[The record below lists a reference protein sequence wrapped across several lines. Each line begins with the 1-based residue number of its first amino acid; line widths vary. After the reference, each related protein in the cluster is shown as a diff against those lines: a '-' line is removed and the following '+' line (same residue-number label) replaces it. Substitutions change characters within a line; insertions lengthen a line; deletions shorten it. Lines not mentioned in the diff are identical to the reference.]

1 MRSWIRAVL
10 CCLAALSLPLQAAAH
25 DTLRACHGRLAP
37 ATTILA
43 AEPAGDRH
51 GSHAAVERAGS
62 TDGGHAAQHGHAPD
76 ASGGVHDATGPAG
89 AVSADAACALC
100 AACGVAS
107 ALPPGDVV
115 SPPAAAAGHAWS
127 AAPAARVERA
137 TVRGPERPP
146 RGLAV

>member
-37 ATTILA
+37 ATTIVDA
-43 AEPAGDRH
+43 APAGDWQAA
-51 GSHAAVERAGS
+51 HAARDAAGAK
-62 TDGGHAAQHGHAPD
+62 DDGHAAQHGHAPD
-76 ASGGVHDATGPAG
+76 ASGAVQGATGPAG
-89 AVSADAACALC
+89 AMSADAACALC
-100 AACGVAS
+100 AGCGVAS

-137 TVRGPERPP
+137 TMRGPERPP